1 MKQTVLCAVLAGGG
15 GAVVSAGK
23 PPALLLAAPLQTGA
37 AENRP
42 QAGLWLVTAYDLS
55 AVWAEQA
62 RQLRQFVLIEL
73 GTLAAALAAAA
84 AGARALTG
92 PLRRLEAAAHAAA
105 AGSRLAAF
113 EEAGLLPPAA
123 GEAARALLAGYTHDG
138 CVWAGETG
146 AFHTVQVM
154 QGENF
159 LQLTWHESGAPVAF
173 VLYAPGAGQGAR
185 PAAMLAA
192 WKEALGVDAL
202 PDWEEEPA
210 GEDGAAAT
218 SASAE
223 LGLHVT
229 AGKDRLEL
237 ALRPAREET
246 NGRGNAAG

>member
-1 MKQTVLCAVLAGGG
+1 MPCARHGVKQARFPRRGAAVAGTALLCLASLGLPALAG
-15 GAVVSAGK
+15 AVQRAALRRATLARPAVAGTLDETARAC
-23 PPALLLAAPLQTGA
+23 PVVYDLWRAGDVRAEPALLAGDAAGRAA
-37 AENRP
+37 AE
-42 QAGLWLVTAYDLS
+42 
-55 AVWAEQA
+55 
-62 RQLRQFVLIEL
+62 
-73 GTLAAALAAAA
+73 
-84 AGARALTG
+84 
-92 PLRRLEAAAHAAA
+92 

-223 LGLHVT
+223 LGLYVT

-237 ALRPAREET
+237 AMRPAKEEA
-246 NGRGNAAG
+246 NGRGNAAE

>member
-1 MKQTVLCAVLAGGG
+1 MPCARHGVKQARFPRRGAAVAGTALLCLASLGLPALAG
-15 GAVVSAGK
+15 AVQRAALRRATLARPAVAGTLDETARAC
-23 PPALLLAAPLQTGA
+23 PVVYDLWRAGDVRAEPALLAGDAAGRAA
-37 AENRP
+37 AE
-42 QAGLWLVTAYDLS
+42 
-55 AVWAEQA
+55 
-62 RQLRQFVLIEL
+62 
-73 GTLAAALAAAA
+73 
-84 AGARALTG
+84 
-92 PLRRLEAAAHAAA
+92 
-105 AGSRLAAF
+105 AGSRLSAF

-138 CVWAGETG
+138 CVWAGEAG

-202 PDWEEEPA
+202 PDWEEKPA

-223 LGLHVT
+223 LGLYVT

-237 ALRPAREET
+237 ALRPAKEEA

>member
-1 MKQTVLCAVLAGGG
+1 MPCARLGVKQARFPRRGAAVAGTALLCLASLGLPALAG
-15 GAVVSAGK
+15 AVQRAALRRATLARPAVAGTLDETARAC
-23 PPALLLAAPLQTGA
+23 PVVYDLWRAGDVRAEPALLAGDAAGRAA
-37 AENRP
+37 AE
-42 QAGLWLVTAYDLS
+42 
-55 AVWAEQA
+55 
-62 RQLRQFVLIEL
+62 
-73 GTLAAALAAAA
+73 
-84 AGARALTG
+84 
-92 PLRRLEAAAHAAA
+92 
-105 AGSRLAAF
+105 AGSRFAAF

-223 LGLHVT
+223 LGLYVT

-237 ALRPAREET
+237 ALRPAREEA
-246 NGRGNAAG
+246 NGRGNAAE

>member
-1 MKQTVLCAVLAGGG
+1 MPCARHGVKQARFPRRGAAVAGTALLCLASLGLPALAG
-15 GAVVSAGK
+15 AVQRAALRRATLARPAVAGTLDETARAC
-23 PPALLLAAPLQTGA
+23 PVAYDLWRAGDVRAEPALLAGDAAGRAA
-37 AENRP
+37 AE
-42 QAGLWLVTAYDLS
+42 
-55 AVWAEQA
+55 
-62 RQLRQFVLIEL
+62 
-73 GTLAAALAAAA
+73 
-84 AGARALTG
+84 
-92 PLRRLEAAAHAAA
+92 

-159 LQLTWHESGAPVAF
+159 LQLSWHESGAPVAF

-223 LGLHVT
+223 LGLYVT

-237 ALRPAREET
+237 ALRPAKEEA

>member
-1 MKQTVLCAVLAGGG
+1 MPCARHGVKQARFPRRGAAVAGTALLCLASLGLPALAG
-15 GAVVSAGK
+15 AVQRAALRRATLARPAVAGTLDETARAC
-23 PPALLLAAPLQTGA
+23 PVVYDLWRAGDVRAEPALLAGDAAGRAA
-37 AENRP
+37 AE
-42 QAGLWLVTAYDLS
+42 
-55 AVWAEQA
+55 
-62 RQLRQFVLIEL
+62 
-73 GTLAAALAAAA
+73 
-84 AGARALTG
+84 
-92 PLRRLEAAAHAAA
+92 

-223 LGLHVT
+223 LGLYVT

>member
-1 MKQTVLCAVLAGGG
+1 MPCARHGVKQARFPRRGAAVAGTALLCLASLGLPALAG
-15 GAVVSAGK
+15 AVQRAALRRATLARPAVAGTLDETARAC
-23 PPALLLAAPLQTGA
+23 PVVYDLWRAGDVRAEPALLAGDAAGRAA
-37 AENRP
+37 AE
-42 QAGLWLVTAYDLS
+42 
-55 AVWAEQA
+55 
-62 RQLRQFVLIEL
+62 
-73 GTLAAALAAAA
+73 
-84 AGARALTG
+84 
-92 PLRRLEAAAHAAA
+92 

-159 LQLTWHESGAPVAF
+159 LQLSWHESGAPVAF

-210 GEDGAAAT
+210 GEEGAAAT

-223 LGLHVT
+223 LGLYVT

-237 ALRPAREET
+237 ALRPAKEET

>member
-1 MKQTVLCAVLAGGG
+1 MPCARLGVKQARFPRRGAAVAGTALLCLASLGLPALAG
-15 GAVVSAGK
+15 AVQRAALRRATLARPTVAGTLDETARAC
-23 PPALLLAAPLQTGA
+23 PVVYDLWRAGDVRAEPALLAGDAAGRAA
-37 AENRP
+37 AE
-42 QAGLWLVTAYDLS
+42 
-55 AVWAEQA
+55 
-62 RQLRQFVLIEL
+62 
-73 GTLAAALAAAA
+73 
-84 AGARALTG
+84 
-92 PLRRLEAAAHAAA
+92 
-105 AGSRLAAF
+105 AGSRFAAF

-223 LGLHVT
+223 LGLYVT

-237 ALRPAREET
+237 ALRPAKEEA

>member
-1 MKQTVLCAVLAGGG
+1 MPCARLGVKQARFPRRGAAVAGTALLCLASLGLPALAGDVQRAALRRATLARPLVAGTLDET
-15 GAVVSAGK
+15 ARACPVVYDLWRAGDVRAE
-23 PPALLLAAPLQTGA
+23 PALLAGDAAGRAA
-37 AENRP
+37 AE
-42 QAGLWLVTAYDLS
+42 
-55 AVWAEQA
+55 
-62 RQLRQFVLIEL
+62 
-73 GTLAAALAAAA
+73 
-84 AGARALTG
+84 
-92 PLRRLEAAAHAAA
+92 

-138 CVWAGETG
+138 CVWDGETG

-223 LGLHVT
+223 LGLYVT

-237 ALRPAREET
+237 ALRPAKEET
-246 NGRGNAAG
+246 NGRGNAAE

>member
-1 MKQTVLCAVLAGGG
+1 MPCARHGVKQARFPRRGAAVAGTALLCLASLGLPALAG
-15 GAVVSAGK
+15 AVQRAALRRATLARPAVAGTLDETARAC
-23 PPALLLAAPLQTGA
+23 PVAYDLWRAGDVRAEPALLAGDAAGRAA
-37 AENRP
+37 AE
-42 QAGLWLVTAYDLS
+42 
-55 AVWAEQA
+55 
-62 RQLRQFVLIEL
+62 
-73 GTLAAALAAAA
+73 
-84 AGARALTG
+84 
-92 PLRRLEAAAHAAA
+92 
-105 AGSRLAAF
+105 AGSRFAAF

-223 LGLHVT
+223 LGLYVT

-237 ALRPAREET
+237 ALRPAKEEA

>member
-1 MKQTVLCAVLAGGG
+1 MPCARHGVKQARFPRRGAAVAGTALLCLASLGLPALAG
-15 GAVVSAGK
+15 AVQRAALRRATLARPAVAGTLDETARAC
-23 PPALLLAAPLQTGA
+23 PVVYDLWRAGDVRAEPALLAGDAAGRAA
-37 AENRP
+37 AE
-42 QAGLWLVTAYDLS
+42 
-55 AVWAEQA
+55 
-62 RQLRQFVLIEL
+62 
-73 GTLAAALAAAA
+73 
-84 AGARALTG
+84 
-92 PLRRLEAAAHAAA
+92 
-105 AGSRLAAF
+105 AGSRFAAF

-123 GEAARALLAGYTHDG
+123 GEAARALLAGHTHDG

-202 PDWEEEPA
+202 PDWEEEPD

-223 LGLHVT
+223 LGLYVT

-237 ALRPAREET
+237 ALRPAKEEA

>member
-1 MKQTVLCAVLAGGG
+1 MPCARHGVKQARFPRRGAAVAGTALLCLASLGLPALAG
-15 GAVVSAGK
+15 AVQRAALRRATLARPAVAGTLDETARAC
-23 PPALLLAAPLQTGA
+23 PVVYDLWRAGDVRAEPALLAGDAAGRAA
-37 AENRP
+37 AE
-42 QAGLWLVTAYDLS
+42 
-55 AVWAEQA
+55 
-62 RQLRQFVLIEL
+62 
-73 GTLAAALAAAA
+73 
-84 AGARALTG
+84 
-92 PLRRLEAAAHAAA
+92 

-123 GEAARALLAGYTHDG
+123 GEVARALLAGYTHDG

-159 LQLTWHESGAPVAF
+159 LQLSWHESGAPVAF

-223 LGLHVT
+223 LGLYVT

-237 ALRPAREET
+237 ALRPAKEEA
-246 NGRGNAAG
+246 NGRGNAAE

>member
-1 MKQTVLCAVLAGGG
+1 MPCARLGVKQARFPRRGAAVAGTALLCLASLGLPALAG
-15 GAVVSAGK
+15 AVQRAALRRATLARPAVAGTLDETARAC
-23 PPALLLAAPLQTGA
+23 PVVYDLWRAGDVRAEPALLAGDAAGRAA
-37 AENRP
+37 AE
-42 QAGLWLVTAYDLS
+42 
-55 AVWAEQA
+55 
-62 RQLRQFVLIEL
+62 
-73 GTLAAALAAAA
+73 
-84 AGARALTG
+84 
-92 PLRRLEAAAHAAA
+92 

-138 CVWAGETG
+138 CVWAGEAG

-223 LGLHVT
+223 LGLYVT

-237 ALRPAREET
+237 ALRPAKEEA
-246 NGRGNAAG
+246 NGRGNAAE

>member
-1 MKQTVLCAVLAGGG
+1 MPCARHGVKQARFPRRGAAVAGTALLCLASLGLPALT
-15 GAVVSAGK
+15 GAVQRVALRRATLARPAVAGTLDETARAC
-23 PPALLLAAPLQTGA
+23 PVVYDLWRAGDVRAEPALL
-37 AENRP
+37 
-42 QAGLWLVTAYDLS
+42 AGD
-55 AVWAEQA
+55 
-62 RQLRQFVLIEL
+62 
-73 GTLAAALAAAA
+73 A
-84 AGARALTG
+84 AGRAAV
-92 PLRRLEAAAHAAA
+92 E

-229 AGKDRLEL
+229 AGKDRFEL

>member
-1 MKQTVLCAVLAGGG
+1 MPSARHGVKQARFPRRGAAVAGTALLCLASLGLPALAG
-15 GAVVSAGK
+15 AVQRAALRRATLARPAVAGTLDETARAC
-23 PPALLLAAPLQTGA
+23 PVAYDLWRAGDVRAEPALLAGDDAGRAA
-37 AENRP
+37 AE
-42 QAGLWLVTAYDLS
+42 
-55 AVWAEQA
+55 
-62 RQLRQFVLIEL
+62 
-73 GTLAAALAAAA
+73 
-84 AGARALTG
+84 
-92 PLRRLEAAAHAAA
+92 
-105 AGSRLAAF
+105 AGSRFAAF

-123 GEAARALLAGYTHDG
+123 GEAARALLDGYTHDG

-192 WKEALGVDAL
+192 WKDTLGVDAL

-223 LGLHVT
+223 LGLYVT

-237 ALRPAREET
+237 ALCPAKEEA

>member
-1 MKQTVLCAVLAGGG
+1 MPCARHGVKQARFPRRGAAVAGTALLCLASLGLPALAG
-15 GAVVSAGK
+15 AVQRAALRRATLARPAVAGTLDETARAC
-23 PPALLLAAPLQTGA
+23 PVVYDLWRAGDVRAEPALL
-37 AENRP
+37 
-42 QAGLWLVTAYDLS
+42 AGD
-55 AVWAEQA
+55 
-62 RQLRQFVLIEL
+62 
-73 GTLAAALAAAA
+73 A
-84 AGARALTG
+84 AGRAAV
-92 PLRRLEAAAHAAA
+92 E

-210 GEDGAAAT
+210 GEGGAAAT

-223 LGLHVT
+223 LGLYVT

-237 ALRPAREET
+237 ALRPAKEET

>member
-1 MKQTVLCAVLAGGG
+1 MPCARLGVKQARFPRRGAAVAGTALLCLASLGLPALAG
-15 GAVVSAGK
+15 AVQRAALRRATLARPTVAGTLDETARAC
-23 PPALLLAAPLQTGA
+23 PVVYDLWRAGDVRAEPALLAGDAAGRAA
-37 AENRP
+37 AE
-42 QAGLWLVTAYDLS
+42 
-55 AVWAEQA
+55 
-62 RQLRQFVLIEL
+62 
-73 GTLAAALAAAA
+73 
-84 AGARALTG
+84 
-92 PLRRLEAAAHAAA
+92 

-192 WKEALGVDAL
+192 WKDTLGVDAL

-210 GEDGAAAT
+210 GEDGAAVT

-223 LGLHVT
+223 LGLYVT

-237 ALRPAREET
+237 ALRPAKEEA

>member
-1 MKQTVLCAVLAGGG
+1 MPCARHGVKQARFPRRGAAVAGTALLCLASLGLPALAG
-15 GAVVSAGK
+15 AVQRAALRRATLARPAVAGTLDETARAC
-23 PPALLLAAPLQTGA
+23 PVVYDLWRAGDVRAEPALLAGDAAGRAA
-37 AENRP
+37 AE
-42 QAGLWLVTAYDLS
+42 
-55 AVWAEQA
+55 
-62 RQLRQFVLIEL
+62 
-73 GTLAAALAAAA
+73 
-84 AGARALTG
+84 
-92 PLRRLEAAAHAAA
+92 

-223 LGLHVT
+223 LGLYVT

-237 ALRPAREET
+237 ALRPAKEEA
-246 NGRGNAAG
+246 NGRGNAAE

>member
-1 MKQTVLCAVLAGGG
+1 MPCARLGVKQARFPRRGAAVAGTALLCLASLGLPALAG
-15 GAVVSAGK
+15 AVQRAALRRATLARPAVAGTLDETARAC
-23 PPALLLAAPLQTGA
+23 PVVYDLWRAGDVRAEPALLAGDAAGRAA
-37 AENRP
+37 AE
-42 QAGLWLVTAYDLS
+42 
-55 AVWAEQA
+55 
-62 RQLRQFVLIEL
+62 
-73 GTLAAALAAAA
+73 
-84 AGARALTG
+84 
-92 PLRRLEAAAHAAA
+92 

-210 GEDGAAAT
+210 GEEGAAVT

-223 LGLHVT
+223 LGLYVT

-237 ALRPAREET
+237 ALRPAREKA

>member
-1 MKQTVLCAVLAGGG
+1 MPCARLGVKQARFPRRGAAVAGTALLCLASLGLPALAG
-15 GAVVSAGK
+15 AVQRAALRRATLARPAVAGTLDETARAC
-23 PPALLLAAPLQTGA
+23 PVVYDLWRAGDVRAEPALLAGDAAGRAA
-37 AENRP
+37 AE
-42 QAGLWLVTAYDLS
+42 
-55 AVWAEQA
+55 
-62 RQLRQFVLIEL
+62 
-73 GTLAAALAAAA
+73 
-84 AGARALTG
+84 
-92 PLRRLEAAAHAAA
+92 
-105 AGSRLAAF
+105 AGSRFAGF
-113 EEAGLLPPAA
+113 EESGLLPPAA

-223 LGLHVT
+223 LGLYVT

>member
-1 MKQTVLCAVLAGGG
+1 MPCARHGVKQARFPRRGAAVAGTALLCLASLGLPALAG
-15 GAVVSAGK
+15 AVQRAALRRATLARPAVAGTLDETARAC
-23 PPALLLAAPLQTGA
+23 PVAYDLWRAGDVRAEPALLAGDAAGRAA
-37 AENRP
+37 AE
-42 QAGLWLVTAYDLS
+42 
-55 AVWAEQA
+55 
-62 RQLRQFVLIEL
+62 
-73 GTLAAALAAAA
+73 
-84 AGARALTG
+84 
-92 PLRRLEAAAHAAA
+92 

-223 LGLHVT
+223 LGLYVT

-237 ALRPAREET
+237 ALRPAKEEA

>member
-1 MKQTVLCAVLAGGG
+1 MPCARHGVKQARFPRRGAAVAGTALLCLASLGLPALAG
-15 GAVVSAGK
+15 AVQRAALRRATLARPAVAGTLDETARAC
-23 PPALLLAAPLQTGA
+23 PVVYDLWRAGDVRAEPALLAGDAAGRAA
-37 AENRP
+37 AE
-42 QAGLWLVTAYDLS
+42 
-55 AVWAEQA
+55 
-62 RQLRQFVLIEL
+62 
-73 GTLAAALAAAA
+73 
-84 AGARALTG
+84 
-92 PLRRLEAAAHAAA
+92 

-173 VLYAPGAGQGAR
+173 ALYAPGAGQGAR

-202 PDWEEEPA
+202 PDWEEKPA

-223 LGLHVT
+223 LGLYVT
-229 AGKDRLEL
+229 AGKGRLEL
-237 ALRPAREET
+237 ALRPAKEET
-246 NGRGNAAG
+246 NGRGNAAE

>member
-1 MKQTVLCAVLAGGG
+1 MPCARLGVKQARFPRRGAAVAGTALLCLASLGLPALAG
-15 GAVVSAGK
+15 AVQRAALRRATLARPAVAGTLDETARAC
-23 PPALLLAAPLQTGA
+23 PVVYDLWRAGDVRAEPALLAGDAAGRAA
-37 AENRP
+37 AE
-42 QAGLWLVTAYDLS
+42 
-55 AVWAEQA
+55 
-62 RQLRQFVLIEL
+62 
-73 GTLAAALAAAA
+73 
-84 AGARALTG
+84 
-92 PLRRLEAAAHAAA
+92 
-105 AGSRLAAF
+105 AGSRFAGF

-185 PAAMLAA
+185 PAATLAA

-223 LGLHVT
+223 LGLYVT

>member
-1 MKQTVLCAVLAGGG
+1 MPCARHGVKQARFPRRGAAVAGTALLCLASLGLPALAG
-15 GAVVSAGK
+15 AVQRAALRRATLARPAVAGTLDETARAC
-23 PPALLLAAPLQTGA
+23 PVVYDLWRAGDVRAEPALLAGDAAGRAA
-37 AENRP
+37 AE
-42 QAGLWLVTAYDLS
+42 
-55 AVWAEQA
+55 
-62 RQLRQFVLIEL
+62 
-73 GTLAAALAAAA
+73 
-84 AGARALTG
+84 
-92 PLRRLEAAAHAAA
+92 

-138 CVWAGETG
+138 CVWAGEAG

-223 LGLHVT
+223 LGLYVT

-237 ALRPAREET
+237 ALRPAKEEA
-246 NGRGNAAG
+246 NGRGNAAE

>member
-1 MKQTVLCAVLAGGG
+1 MPCARHGVKQARFPRRGAAVAGTALLCLASLGLPALAG
-15 GAVVSAGK
+15 AVQRAALRRATLARPAVAGTLDETARAC
-23 PPALLLAAPLQTGA
+23 PVAYDLWRAGDVRAEPALLAGDAAGRAA
-37 AENRP
+37 AE
-42 QAGLWLVTAYDLS
+42 
-55 AVWAEQA
+55 
-62 RQLRQFVLIEL
+62 
-73 GTLAAALAAAA
+73 
-84 AGARALTG
+84 
-92 PLRRLEAAAHAAA
+92 

-159 LQLTWHESGAPVAF
+159 LQLSWHESGAPVAF

-223 LGLHVT
+223 LGLYVT

-237 ALRPAREET
+237 ALRPAKGKT

>member
-1 MKQTVLCAVLAGGG
+1 MPCARLGVKQARFPRRAAAVTGTALLCLASLGLPALAG
-15 GAVVSAGK
+15 AVQRAALRRATLARPAVAGTLDETARAC
-23 PPALLLAAPLQTGA
+23 PVVYDLWRAGDVRAEPALL
-37 AENRP
+37 
-42 QAGLWLVTAYDLS
+42 AGD
-55 AVWAEQA
+55 
-62 RQLRQFVLIEL
+62 
-73 GTLAAALAAAA
+73 A
-84 AGARALTG
+84 AGRAAV
-92 PLRRLEAAAHAAA
+92 E

-210 GEDGAAAT
+210 GEEGAAAT

-223 LGLHVT
+223 LGLYVT

-237 ALRPAREET
+237 ALRPAKEEA

>member
-1 MKQTVLCAVLAGGG
+1 MPSARLGVKQARFPRRGAAVAGTALLCLASLGLPALAG
-15 GAVVSAGK
+15 AVQRAALRRATLARPAVAGTLDETARAC
-23 PPALLLAAPLQTGA
+23 PVVYDLWRAGDVRAEPALLAGDAAGRAA
-37 AENRP
+37 AE
-42 QAGLWLVTAYDLS
+42 
-55 AVWAEQA
+55 
-62 RQLRQFVLIEL
+62 
-73 GTLAAALAAAA
+73 
-84 AGARALTG
+84 
-92 PLRRLEAAAHAAA
+92 

-210 GEDGAAAT
+210 GEEGAAAT

-223 LGLHVT
+223 LGLYVT

-237 ALRPAREET
+237 ALRPAREEA

>member
-1 MKQTVLCAVLAGGG
+1 MPCARHGVKQAHFPRRGAAVAGTALLCLASLGLPALAG
-15 GAVVSAGK
+15 AVQRAALRRATLARPAVAGTLDETARAC
-23 PPALLLAAPLQTGA
+23 PVVYDLWRAGDVRAEPALLAGDAAGRAA
-37 AENRP
+37 AE
-42 QAGLWLVTAYDLS
+42 
-55 AVWAEQA
+55 
-62 RQLRQFVLIEL
+62 
-73 GTLAAALAAAA
+73 
-84 AGARALTG
+84 
-92 PLRRLEAAAHAAA
+92 

-210 GEDGAAAT
+210 GEEGAAVT

-223 LGLHVT
+223 LGLYVT

-237 ALRPAREET
+237 ALRPAKEEA
-246 NGRGNAAG
+246 NGRGNAAE

>member
-1 MKQTVLCAVLAGGG
+1 MPCARHGVKQARFPRRGAAVAGTALLCLASLGLPALAG
-15 GAVVSAGK
+15 AVQRAALRRATLARPAVAGTLDETARAC
-23 PPALLLAAPLQTGA
+23 PVVYDLWRAGDVRAEPALLAGDAASRAA
-37 AENRP
+37 AE
-42 QAGLWLVTAYDLS
+42 AG
-55 AVWAEQA
+55 
-62 RQLRQFVLIEL
+62 R
-73 GTLAAALAAAA
+73 
-84 AGARALTG
+84 
-92 PLRRLEAAAHAAA
+92 
-105 AGSRLAAF
+105 RLAAF
-113 EEAGLLPPAA
+113 EEVGLLPPAA

-138 CVWAGETG
+138 CVWAGEAG

-223 LGLHVT
+223 LGLYVT

-237 ALRPAREET
+237 ALRPAKEEA
-246 NGRGNAAG
+246 NGRGNAAE

>member
-1 MKQTVLCAVLAGGG
+1 MPCARHGVKQARFPRRGAAVAGTALLCLASLGLPALAG
-15 GAVVSAGK
+15 AVQRAALRRATLARPAVAGTLDETARAC
-23 PPALLLAAPLQTGA
+23 PVVYDLWRAGDVRAEPALLAGDAA
-37 AENRP
+37 
-42 QAGLWLVTAYDLS
+42 S
-55 AVWAEQA
+55 
-62 RQLRQFVLIEL
+62 
-73 GTLAAALAAAA
+73 
-84 AGARALTG
+84 RA
-92 PLRRLEAAAHAAA
+92 AAA

-159 LQLTWHESGAPVAF
+159 LQLSWHESGAPVAF

-223 LGLHVT
+223 LGLYVT

>member
-1 MKQTVLCAVLAGGG
+1 MPCARHGVKQARFPRRGAAVAGTALLCLASLGLPALAG
-15 GAVVSAGK
+15 AVQRAALRRATLARPAVAGTLDETARAC
-23 PPALLLAAPLQTGA
+23 PVVYDLWRAGDVRAEPALLAGDAAGRAA
-37 AENRP
+37 AE
-42 QAGLWLVTAYDLS
+42 
-55 AVWAEQA
+55 
-62 RQLRQFVLIEL
+62 
-73 GTLAAALAAAA
+73 
-84 AGARALTG
+84 TG
-92 PLRRLEAAAHAAA
+92 N
-105 AGSRLAAF
+105 RLAAF

-123 GEAARALLAGYTHDG
+123 GEAARALLDGYTHDG

-159 LQLTWHESGAPVAF
+159 LQLSWHESGAPVAF

-223 LGLHVT
+223 LGLYVT

-237 ALRPAREET
+237 ALRPAREEA

>member
-1 MKQTVLCAVLAGGG
+1 MPCARLGVKQARFPRRGAAVAGTALLCLASLGLPALAG
-15 GAVVSAGK
+15 AVQRAALRRATLARPAVAGTLDETARAC
-23 PPALLLAAPLQTGA
+23 PVVYDLWRAGDVRAEPALLAGDAAGRAA
-37 AENRP
+37 AE
-42 QAGLWLVTAYDLS
+42 
-55 AVWAEQA
+55 
-62 RQLRQFVLIEL
+62 
-73 GTLAAALAAAA
+73 
-84 AGARALTG
+84 
-92 PLRRLEAAAHAAA
+92 

-159 LQLTWHESGAPVAF
+159 LQLSWHESGAPVAF

-210 GEDGAAAT
+210 GEEGAAAT

-223 LGLHVT
+223 LGLYVT

-237 ALRPAREET
+237 ALRPAREEA

>member
-1 MKQTVLCAVLAGGG
+1 MPCARHGVKQARFPRRGAAVAGTALLCLASLGLPALAG
-15 GAVVSAGK
+15 AVQRAALRRATLARPAVAGTLDETARAC
-23 PPALLLAAPLQTGA
+23 PVVYDLWRAGDVRAEPALLAGDAAGRAA
-37 AENRP
+37 AE
-42 QAGLWLVTAYDLS
+42 
-55 AVWAEQA
+55 
-62 RQLRQFVLIEL
+62 
-73 GTLAAALAAAA
+73 
-84 AGARALTG
+84 
-92 PLRRLEAAAHAAA
+92 

-223 LGLHVT
+223 LGLYVT

-237 ALRPAREET
+237 ALRPAKEEA

>member
-1 MKQTVLCAVLAGGG
+1 MPCARHGVKQARFPRRAAAVAGTALLCLASLGLPALAG
-15 GAVVSAGK
+15 AVQRAALRRATLARPAVAGTLDETARAC
-23 PPALLLAAPLQTGA
+23 PVVYDLWRAGDVRAEPALLAGDAAGRAA
-37 AENRP
+37 AE
-42 QAGLWLVTAYDLS
+42 
-55 AVWAEQA
+55 
-62 RQLRQFVLIEL
+62 
-73 GTLAAALAAAA
+73 
-84 AGARALTG
+84 
-92 PLRRLEAAAHAAA
+92 
-105 AGSRLAAF
+105 AGSRFAAF

-146 AFHTVQVM
+146 VFHTVQVM

-192 WKEALGVDAL
+192 WKDALGVDAL

-223 LGLHVT
+223 LGLYVT

-237 ALRPAREET
+237 ALRPAREEA

>member
-1 MKQTVLCAVLAGGG
+1 MPCARHGVKQARFPRRGAAVAGTALLCLASLGLPALAG
-15 GAVVSAGK
+15 AVQRAALRRATLARPAVAGTLDETARAC
-23 PPALLLAAPLQTGA
+23 PVVYDLWRAGDVRAEPALL
-37 AENRP
+37 
-42 QAGLWLVTAYDLS
+42 AGD
-55 AVWAEQA
+55 
-62 RQLRQFVLIEL
+62 
-73 GTLAAALAAAA
+73 A
-84 AGARALTG
+84 AGRA
-92 PLRRLEAAAHAAA
+92 AAA

-159 LQLTWHESGAPVAF
+159 LQLSWHESGAPVAF

-223 LGLHVT
+223 LGLYVT

-237 ALRPAREET
+237 ALRPAKEEA

>member
-1 MKQTVLCAVLAGGG
+1 MPCARHGVKQARFPRRGAAVAGTALLCLASLGLPALAGTVQRAALRRATLARP
-15 GAVVSAGK
+15 AVAGTLDETARAC
-23 PPALLLAAPLQTGA
+23 PVVYDLWRAGDVRAEPALLAGDAAGRAA
-37 AENRP
+37 AE
-42 QAGLWLVTAYDLS
+42 
-55 AVWAEQA
+55 
-62 RQLRQFVLIEL
+62 
-73 GTLAAALAAAA
+73 
-84 AGARALTG
+84 
-92 PLRRLEAAAHAAA
+92 

-210 GEDGAAAT
+210 GEDGAAVT

-223 LGLHVT
+223 LGLYVT

-237 ALRPAREET
+237 ALRPAKEQA
-246 NGRGNAAG
+246 NGRGNAAE

>member
-1 MKQTVLCAVLAGGG
+1 MPCARLGVKQARFPRRAAAVTGTALLCLASLGLPALAG
-15 GAVVSAGK
+15 AVQRAALRRATLARPAVAGTLDETARAC
-23 PPALLLAAPLQTGA
+23 PVVYDLWRAGDVRAEPALLAGDAAGRAA
-37 AENRP
+37 AE
-42 QAGLWLVTAYDLS
+42 
-55 AVWAEQA
+55 
-62 RQLRQFVLIEL
+62 
-73 GTLAAALAAAA
+73 
-84 AGARALTG
+84 
-92 PLRRLEAAAHAAA
+92 

-173 VLYAPGAGQGAR
+173 VLYAPGAGQRAR

-210 GEDGAAAT
+210 GEEGAAAT

-223 LGLHVT
+223 LGLYVT

-237 ALRPAREET
+237 ALRPAKEEA

>member
-1 MKQTVLCAVLAGGG
+1 MPCARHGVKQARFPRRGAAVAGTALLCLASLGLPALAG
-15 GAVVSAGK
+15 AVQRAALRRATLARPAVAGTLDETARAC
-23 PPALLLAAPLQTGA
+23 PVVYDLWRAGDVRAEPALLAGDAAGRAA
-37 AENRP
+37 AE
-42 QAGLWLVTAYDLS
+42 
-55 AVWAEQA
+55 
-62 RQLRQFVLIEL
+62 
-73 GTLAAALAAAA
+73 
-84 AGARALTG
+84 
-92 PLRRLEAAAHAAA
+92 
-105 AGSRLAAF
+105 AGSRLATF

-210 GEDGAAAT
+210 GEGGAAAT

-223 LGLHVT
+223 LGLYVT

-237 ALRPAREET
+237 ALRPAKEEA
-246 NGRGNAAG
+246 NGRGNAAE

>member
-1 MKQTVLCAVLAGGG
+1 MPCARLGVKQARFPRRAAAVTGTALLCLASLGLPALAG
-15 GAVVSAGK
+15 AVQRAALRRATLARPAVAGTLDETARAC
-23 PPALLLAAPLQTGA
+23 PVVYDLWRAGDVRAEPALL
-37 AENRP
+37 
-42 QAGLWLVTAYDLS
+42 AGD
-55 AVWAEQA
+55 
-62 RQLRQFVLIEL
+62 
-73 GTLAAALAAAA
+73 A
-84 AGARALTG
+84 AGRAAV
-92 PLRRLEAAAHAAA
+92 E

-192 WKEALGVDAL
+192 WKDTLGVDAL

-210 GEDGAAAT
+210 GEEGAAAT

-223 LGLHVT
+223 LGLYVT

-237 ALRPAREET
+237 ALRPAKEEA

>member
-1 MKQTVLCAVLAGGG
+1 MPCARLGVKQARFPRRGAAVAGTALLCLASLGLPALAG
-15 GAVVSAGK
+15 AVQRAALRRATLARPAVAGTLDETARAC
-23 PPALLLAAPLQTGA
+23 PVVYDLWRAGDVRAEPALLAGDAAGRAA
-37 AENRP
+37 AE
-42 QAGLWLVTAYDLS
+42 
-55 AVWAEQA
+55 
-62 RQLRQFVLIEL
+62 
-73 GTLAAALAAAA
+73 
-84 AGARALTG
+84 
-92 PLRRLEAAAHAAA
+92 

-138 CVWAGETG
+138 CVWAGEAG

-192 WKEALGVDAL
+192 WKDTLGVDAL

-223 LGLHVT
+223 LGLYVT

-237 ALRPAREET
+237 ALRPAKEEA
-246 NGRGNAAG
+246 NGRGNAAE

>member
-1 MKQTVLCAVLAGGG
+1 MPCARLGVKQARFPRRGAAVAGTALLCLASLGLPALAG
-15 GAVVSAGK
+15 AVQRAALRRATLARPAVAGTLDETARAC
-23 PPALLLAAPLQTGA
+23 PVVYDLWRAGDVRAEPALLAGDAAGRAA
-37 AENRP
+37 AE
-42 QAGLWLVTAYDLS
+42 
-55 AVWAEQA
+55 
-62 RQLRQFVLIEL
+62 
-73 GTLAAALAAAA
+73 
-84 AGARALTG
+84 
-92 PLRRLEAAAHAAA
+92 

-223 LGLHVT
+223 LGL
-229 AGKDRLEL
+229 
-237 ALRPAREET
+237 
-246 NGRGNAAG
+246 